1 MSQDN
6 MPLTGFDEMNLNPL
20 VFAAVQEVGYTIP
33 TPIQTQTIPHLL
45 QGKDMIG
52 QARTG
57 TGKTAAFA
65 LPLLSRIDLDNRRPQ
80 ILVLTPTRELAIQVA
95 ESFKT
100 YGAKMKGLNV
110 LSVYGGQ
117 SYEIQLKQLKRGV
130 HVIVGTPGRLM
141 DHMRR
146 KTVSFAD
153 LSCMVLDEADEMLH
167 MGFIDDVEWIL
178 EQTPKDAQTALF
190 SATMPRPIRNIAQK
204 YLKTPK
210 EIMIKSE
217 TTGAD
222 TINQQYWMVAGAKKA
237 QALIRILEAATF
249 DGVIVFVKT
258 KSSTLDVAKSLE
270 DRGFKVEALNGD
282 IAQNARERTV
292 NRLKSG
298 HIDIL
303 VATDV
308 AARGLDV
315 DRISHVINYD
325 MPSKAEPYVH
335 RIGRTGRAGR
345 TGEAIL
351 FVNRN
356 ERWMLKILER
366 TTKGLIKE
374 ISLPSNAAINHKR
387 VADFKQAITRTLESQ
402 DLNAFQEMIESYA
415 LEQEVPVT
423 KVAAALAKL
432 THGDKPFLL
441 SLHQETHRPGQ
452 KTTTARPERSN
463 RSERSERPGSR
474 RPGVERESFSKKK
487 PLADRKLMTDRKPI
501 TDRKAT
507 ADRKPMADR
516 KPLAATRNQSMDGS
530 SPIKKESTPIK
541 KAAPVQS
548 VSVMP
553 LKKGMERYRIEVGR
567 THGVRAGDIVGAIS
581 NEAGLDSKHIKSVDI
596 NQDFSFVDLPADMP
610 TDIFKLLKNTW
621 VRSQQMSISK
631 HA

>member
-1 MSQDN
+1 MSQQN
-6 MPLTGFDEMNLNPL
+6 LPVIGFDEMNLSPP
-20 VFAAVQEVGYTIP
+20 VYEAVQEVGYTTP
-33 TPIQTQTIPHLL
+33 TPIQAATIPHLI

-65 LPLLSRIDLDNRRPQ
+65 LPLLSKIDLSNKRPQ
-80 ILVLTPTRELAIQVA
+80 VLVLTPTRELAIQVA

-100 YGAKMKGLNV
+100 YGSKMKGLNV

-117 SYEIQLKQLKRGV
+117 SYEIQLRQLKRGV
-130 HVIVGTPGRLM
+130 HVVVGTPGRLM

-153 LSCMVLDEADEMLH
+153 LTCMVLDEADEMLH

-178 EQTPKDAQTALF
+178 EQTPKDSQTALF

-204 YLKTPK
+204 YLTTPK
-210 EIMIKSE
+210 EIMIKPDS
-217 TTGAD
+217 TGVD
-222 TINQQYWMVAGAKKA
+222 TIDQQYWMVAGAKKA

-258 KSSTLDVAKSLE
+258 KTSTLDVAKSLE
-270 DRGFKVEALNGD
+270 ERGFKVEALNGD

-356 ERWMLKILER
+356 ERWMLKVLEK
-366 TTKGLIKE
+366 TTKRSIKE
-374 ISLPSNAAINHKR
+374 ISLPSNKAINKKR
-387 VADFKQAITRTLESQ
+387 IDDFKTSITNTLESK
-402 DLNAFQEMIESYA
+402 DVGLFQEMIEAYA
-415 LEQEVPVT
+415 LEQEIPVE

-432 THGDKPFLL
+432 AHGDTPFLL
-441 SLHQETHRPGQ
+441 ANEANKPFPKGKPVRERQEKRQGREAFSRKKTRPAS
-452 KTTTARPERSN
+452 KPMTA
-463 RSERSERPGSR
+463 
-474 RPGVERESFSKKK
+474 K
-487 PLADRKLMTDRKPI
+487 PMT
-501 TDRKAT
+501 A
-507 ADRKPMADR
+507 KPMAVKNDR
-516 KPLAATRNQSMDGS
+516 PMDDASHKKQKP
-530 SPIKKESTPIK
+530 SPEKNRPLPRENTDT
-541 KAAPVQS
+541 
-548 VSVMP
+548 P
-553 LKKGMERYRIEVGR
+553 LKKGMDRYRIEVGR

-581 NEAGLDSKHIKSVDI
+581 NEAGLDSKYIKGVNI
-596 NQDFSFVDLPADMP
+596 NQNFSFVDLPSDMP
-610 TDIFKLLKNTW
+610 KDVFKLLHNTR
-621 VRSQQMSISK
+621 VRSQQMSISRN
-631 HA
+631 A